1 MDVPEVLKRV
11 ETHLLREFGP
21 DTGRAEITFL
31 GSEPIEVLR
40 FSHPTERVI
49 RYATLGMS
57 RSPMSDPAS
66 PVLDPAGPRAEL
78 VLSLKEP
85 RDSVARRLA
94 LLAAIPA
101 VEGVPVVAGAGLDLG
116 EPLWDGAGFTAVL
129 VAEPGGL
136 IPDLPLPDPSPKD
149 PALEDPTLFDH
160 DPPAPDPSLPGG
172 PAGRQPARTP
182 VRAPVRFLPVL
193 PMTPNESAFK
203 RVHGA
208 AELQRRWLAAGT
220 DLRDPRRVGLRLD
233 AGDR

>member
-1 MDVPEVLKRV
+1 MDGLANLDGLGGLDGSEVLRRV
-11 ETHLLREFGP
+11 ETHLIRELGP
-21 DTGRAEITFL
+21 ETGRAEITFL
-31 GSEPIEVLR
+31 GAEPIEVLR
-40 FSHPTERVI
+40 FGHPARGIV

-57 RSPMSDPAS
+57 RSPMGNPAAS
-66 PVLDPAGPRAEL
+66 MLDPAGPRAEL
-78 VLSLKEP
+78 LLSLKDQ

-116 EPLWDGAGFTAVL
+116 EPLWDGARFTAVL

-136 IPDLPLPDPSPKD
+136 IPDL
-149 PALEDPTLFDH
+149 ALM
-160 DPPAPDPSLPGG
+160 G
-172 PAGRQPARTP
+172 PAGSPAAP
-182 VRAPVRFLPVL
+182 AAPAPVCFLPVL
-193 PMTPNESAFK
+193 PMTPQESAFK

-220 DLRDPRRVGLRLD
+220 DLRDPTRPQLHLA

>member
-1 MDVPEVLKRV
+1 MDGVDVLRQV
-11 ETHLLREFGP
+11 EAHLIRELGP

-31 GSEPIEVLR
+31 GTEPIEVLR
-40 FSHPTERVI
+40 FGRTTQGVV

-57 RSPMSDPAS
+57 RAPMGDPAS
-66 PVLDPAGPRAEL
+66 SMIDPTGPRAEL
-78 VLSLKEP
+78 VLSLKDQ

-116 EPLWDGAGFTAVL
+116 EPLWDGARFTAVL

-136 IPDLPLPDPSPKD
+136 IPDLPL
-149 PALEDPTLFDH
+149 ADPT
-160 DPPAPDPSLPGG
+160 DPPAMP
-172 PAGRQPARTP
+172 PARTASQAP
-182 VRAPVRFLPVL
+182 APVRFLPVL

-220 DLRDPRRVGLRLD
+220 DLRDPARPQLRLD
-233 AGDR
+233 LDLDDS

>member
-1 MDVPEVLKRV
+1 MLKLV
-11 ETHLLREFGP
+11 ESHLIREFGP

-40 FSHPTERVI
+40 FGRTAEGVV

-57 RSPMSDPAS
+57 RAPMSDPAS

-78 VLSLKEP
+78 VLSLKEH
-85 RDSVARRLA
+85 RDNVARRLA
-94 LLAAIPA
+94 LLAAIPV

-136 IPDLPLPDPSPKD
+136 IPDLPLPAPSL
-149 PALEDPTLFDH
+149 ADPTL
-160 DPPAPDPSLPGG
+160 PGG
-172 PAGRQPARTP
+172 EPVSRQPARTLGP
-182 VRAPVRFLPVL
+182 APAPVRFLPVL

-203 RVHGA
+203 RIHGA

-220 DLRDPRRVGLRLD
+220 DLRDPRRAGLRLD
-233 AGDR
+233 ASDR

>member
-1 MDVPEVLKRV
+1 MES
-11 ETHLLREFGP
+11 HLIREFGP
-21 DTGRAEITFL
+21 DTGRAKITFL

-40 FSHPTERVI
+40 FGHTTEGIV

-57 RSPMSDPAS
+57 RAPMSDPAS

-78 VLSLKEP
+78 VLSLKEH
-85 RDSVARRLA
+85 RDSVPRRLA
-94 LLAAIPA
+94 LLAAIPV

-136 IPDLPLPDPSPKD
+136 IPDLPLPAPSLPD
-149 PALEDPTLFDH
+149 PAL
-160 DPPAPDPSLPGG
+160 ADPSLANPALPGE
-172 PAGRQPARTP
+172 PVSRQPARTP
-182 VRAPVRFLPVL
+182 GPAPAPVRFLPVL

-220 DLRDPRRVGLRLD
+220 DLRDPRRAGLRLD

>member
-1 MDVPEVLKRV
+1 MDGTDVLKRV
-11 ETHLLREFGP
+11 EAHLVREFGP
-21 DTGRAEITFL
+21 EMGRAEITFL
-31 GSEPIEVLR
+31 GAEPIEVLR
-40 FSHPTERVI
+40 FGPAGDGVV

-57 RSPMSDPAS
+57 RAPMSDPAS

-78 VLSLKEP
+78 VLSLKDH

-116 EPLWDGAGFTAVL
+116 EPLWDGARFTAVL

-136 IPDLPLPDPSPKD
+136 LPDLPL
-149 PALEDPTLFDH
+149 AGPT
-160 DPPAPDPSLPGG
+160 
-172 PAGRQPARTP
+172 
-182 VRAPVRFLPVL
+182 PVRFLPVL

-208 AELQRRWLAAGT
+208 TELQQRWLAAGT
-220 DLRDPRRVGLRLD
+220 DLRDPDRAGLRLD
-233 AGDR
+233 TGGR